1 MTPTILPLRLV
12 GVCYETGGQGLL
24 QDLSFSLQGGDVSVI
39 LGPNGAGKSLLLKLC
54 HGVIGPTRGQ
64 RLWEG
69 PDAARASE
77 RQAMMFQRPVVLRR
91 SVAANIAYALRLRKL
106 PGSERT
112 VRLKHVLEVT
122 GLASL
127 AHRHARV
134 LSGGEQQRL
143 ALARA
148 WATQPEVLFL
158 DEPTANL
165 DPAATRAVEDLITTI
180 RSSGAKIVMTTHD
193 LGQARRLADEV
204 LFLHHGRLIERGDAI
219 SFFKQPETPE
229 AGAFIRG
236 ELLW

>member
-1 MTPTILPLRLV
+1 
-12 GVCYETGGQGLL
+12 
-24 QDLSFSLQGGDVSVI
+24 
-39 LGPNGAGKSLLLKLC
+39 
-54 HGVIGPTRGQ
+54 
-64 RLWEG
+64 
-69 PDAARASE
+69 
-77 RQAMMFQRPVVLRR
+77 
-91 SVAANIAYALRLRKL
+91 
-106 PGSERT
+106 
-112 VRLKHVLEVT
+112 
-122 GLASL
+122 L